1 MVRGAVW
8 FRSDLRLDDNPALI
22 DALNACEEVI
32 GVYIFSA
39 SQWNLHNESNIKHE
53 FLINNL
59 VDLERSLDPLNIPLL
74 AINSKNY
81 DSLSRDLLS
90 FLTQHQVKH
99 VFWNNEFGINE
110 SDRDISTAD
119 ALHHEGIEVSTHHD
133 QVIYEPGFLKTGQG
147 KPFSVFTPFK
157 RRWIENFSMDFLDL
171 QSPKVPA
178 KRTSIKSNLSSL
190 KFKKSHDVNMDL
202 WPAGE
207 AVAHQRLK
215 TFLDNKVMDY
225 SQSRNIPI
233 LDGTSR
239 ISAYLALGIISPR
252 RCILEALKLNQF
264 EFAAGN
270 NGICKWIDEIV
281 WREFYRNIM
290 HSFPHVS
297 KNRPFN
303 LATEGISWRHNKN
316 EFEAWKT
323 GNTGFPLIDAAMRQL
338 LNEGWMHNRLRMVVA
353 MFFSKNL
360 LHDWRLGE
368 QYFMQN
374 LIDGD
379 FASNNGGWQWSSS
392 TGTDAA
398 PYFRIFN
405 PVTQSQ
411 NFDPEGLFIKSFVPE
426 LEHLSAKEIHLPA
439 FDIFTKA
446 EYPKPIVDLK
456 LSRQRA
462 IEIFKNNKTNTDV

>member
-1 MVRGAVW
+1 MRGAIW
-8 FRSDLRLDDNPALI
+8 FRSDLRIDDNPALTN
-22 DALNACEEVI
+22 ALNDCEEVI

-39 SQWNLHNESNIKHE
+39 NQWNLHNESNIKHE

-59 VDLERSLDPLNIPLL
+59 VDLEKSLERLNIPLI
-74 AINSKNY
+74 AINSETY
-81 DSLSRDLLS
+81 DSISIDLCS
-90 FLTQHQVKH
+90 FLKQHQINH
-99 VFWNNEFGINE
+99 IFWNNEFGFNE
-110 SDRDISTAD
+110 SQRDLQVSKSMNREHIS
-119 ALHHEGIEVSTHHD
+119 VSNYHD
-133 QVIYEPGFLKTGQG
+133 QVIYEPGFLKTAQG

-157 RRWIENFSMDFLDL
+157 RRWVENFSMDFLDL
-171 QSPKVPA
+171 KSPQNSLNK
-178 KRTSIKSNLSSL
+178 TSIQSNLSSL
-190 KFKKSHDVNMDL
+190 TFKKSHNVNMDL

-207 AVAHQRLK
+207 NAAHKKLQS
-215 TFLDNKVMDY
+215 FLDTKVMEY
-225 SQSRNIPI
+225 SDSRNIPI

-264 EFAAGN
+264 EFISGN
-270 NGICKWIDEIV
+270 KGICKWIDEIV

-290 HSFPHVS
+290 HSFPRVS

-303 LATEGISWRHNKN
+303 LGTEGIEWRNN
-316 EFEAWKT
+316 NDDLNAWKQ

-360 LHDWRLGE
+360 LLDWRLGE
-368 QYFMQN
+368 EHFMQN

-379 FASNNGGWQWSSS
+379 FASNNGGWQWSAS

-426 LEHLSAKEIHLPA
+426 LAHLSPKEIHLPE
-439 FDIFTKA
+439 DDLFTRLD
-446 EYPKPIVDLK
+446 YPKPIVDLK
-456 LSRQRA
+456 MSRQRA
-462 IEIFKNNKTNTDV
+462 IDIFKNNKQNLDV

>member
-1 MVRGAVW
+1 MRGAIW

-22 DALNACEEVI
+22 NALRNCEEVI
-32 GVYIFSA
+32 GVYIFSE

-59 VDLERSLDPLNIPLL
+59 QDLEQSLARLNIPLI
-74 AINSKNY
+74 AINSDTYGSIPK
-81 DSLSRDLLS
+81 DLCS
-90 FLTQHQVKH
+90 FSKQYKIHH
-99 VFWNNEFGINE
+99 IFWNNEFGFNE
-110 SDRDISTAD
+110 STRDTLASKAI
-119 ALHHEGIEVSTHHD
+119 LQQGIAVSSYHD

-171 QSPKVPA
+171 DSPTEPA
-178 KRTSIKSNLSSL
+178 KITSIQSDLSL
-190 KFKKSHDVNMDL
+190 LEFKKFHNVNMSL

-207 AVAHQRLK
+207 AAALKRLQA
-215 TFLDNKVMDY
+215 FLDNKVMEY
-225 SQSRNIPI
+225 SESRNIPI

-264 EFAAGN
+264 EFTSGN
-270 NGICKWIDEIV
+270 AGICKWIDEII

-303 LATEGISWRHNKN
+303 LATEGISWRHNN
-316 EFEAWKT
+316 DELEAWKT

-379 FASNNGGWQWSSS
+379 FASNNGGWQWSAS

-411 NFDPEGLFIKSFVPE
+411 NFDPGGLFIKSFVPE
-426 LEHLSAKEIHLPA
+426 LDHLSPKEIHLPEY
-439 FDIFTKA
+439 DLFTQSD
-446 EYPKPIVDLK
+446 YPKPIVDLRI
-456 LSRQRA
+456 SRQRA
-462 IEIFKNNKTNTDV
+462 IDVFKNNKQNIVI